1 MTRTYF
7 RLNQGSAL
15 LEAKKPAAEDDGA
28 GRYRI
33 RIIAPGRGSTGMYT
47 APNLAESAPLFVPG
61 THMFFDHQTMTED
74 WERPERSVRD
84 LAGVFE
90 SGAEIMPDGSLEAD
104 IKVYPS
110 VNGIIRERW
119 TDIGVSINGWS
130 VEEIGPDGV
139 VPVLAGIQSVDFV
152 TRAGAKGAVL
162 EVLESDG
169 RWRVKNPP
177 TPSNPT
183 NTNVQEEQAVKPEDI
198 CKAVSEAMAAAM
210 PAAIKEA
217 AAMLAADQEKK
228 AKAVEAEKKAAPKA
242 DPYEAAA
249 KIAEADDLPK
259 EARARVM
266 EAVKRGAGVD
276 DAIEAERAY
285 IKAIAPAPVVREDG
299 AAKTGGND
307 VQVTS
312 WAK

>member
-15 LEAKKPAAEDDGA
+15 LEAKKPGEKDDGA

-119 TDIGVSINGWS
+119 ADIGVSINGWS

-183 NTNVQEEQAVKPEDI
+183 NRTQEEQAVKPEEI
-198 CKAVSEAMAAAM
+198 VKAVSEAVAAAM

-217 AAMLAADQEKK
+217 AALLAADQEKK
-228 AKAVEAEKKAAPKA
+228 VAEAKKNEAPAI

-249 KIAEADDLPK
+249 KVAEANDLPK
-259 EARARVM
+259 EARVRVM

-299 AAKTGGND
+299 AAKTGGDD

>member
-15 LEAKKPAAEDDGA
+15 LEAKKPGEKDDGA

-119 TDIGVSINGWS
+119 ADIGVSINGWS
-130 VEEIGPDGV
+130 VDEIGPDGV

-217 AAMLAADQEKK
+217 AALLAADQEKK
-228 AKAVEAEKKAAPKA
+228 VAEAKKVEAPAV

-249 KIAEADDLPK
+249 KVAEAEDLPK

-285 IKAIAPAPVVREDG
+285 VKAIAPAPVVREDG
-299 AAKTGGND
+299 AAKAGGDD

>member
-198 CKAVSEAMAAAM
+198 CKAVSEALTAAM

-217 AAMLAADQEKK
+217 AALLAADQEKK
-228 AKAVEAEKKAAPKA
+228 AKAVEAEKKA

-249 KIAEADDLPK
+249 KVAEAEDLPK

-299 AAKTGGND
+299 AAKTGGDD

>member
-15 LEAKKPAAEDDGA
+15 LEAKKPGEKDDGA

-119 TDIGVSINGWS
+119 ADIGVSINGWS

-183 NTNVQEEQAVKPEDI
+183 NPDVQEEQAVKPEDI
-198 CKAVSEAMAAAM
+198 CKAVSEALTAAM

-228 AKAVEAEKKAAPKA
+228 IAEAKKVEAPAV

-249 KIAEADDLPK
+249 KIAEAQDLPK

-285 IKAIAPAPVVREDG
+285 IKAIAPAPVVREDA
-299 AAKTGGND
+299 AAKTGGDD

>member
-15 LEAKKPAAEDDGA
+15 LEAKKPGEKDDGA

-47 APNLAESAPLFVPG
+47 APNLAESAPLFTPG

-169 RWRVKNPP
+169 RWRVRSPSA
-177 TPSNPT
+177 PSNPT
-183 NTNVQEEQAVKPEDI
+183 NTNVQEEQAVKPEEI
-198 CKAVSEAMAAAM
+198 TKAVSEAVAAAL

-217 AAMLAADQEKK
+217 AALLAAEK
-228 AKAVEAEKKAAPKA
+228 AKATEAEKKAPAV

-249 KIAEADDLPK
+249 KVAEADDLPK

-285 IKAIAPAPVVREDG
+285 IKAIVPAPVVREDG
-299 AAKTGGND
+299 AAKAGGDD

>member
-15 LEAKKPAAEDDGA
+15 LEAKKPGEKDDGA

-119 TDIGVSINGWS
+119 ADIGVSINGWS

-169 RWRVKNPP
+169 RWHVKNPP

-183 NTNVQEEQAVKPEDI
+183 NRTQEEQAVKPEDI
-198 CKAVSEAMAAAM
+198 CKAVSEALTAAM

-217 AAMLAADQEKK
+217 AALLAADQEKK
-228 AKAVEAEKKAAPKA
+228 VAEAKKNEAPAV

-249 KIAEADDLPK
+249 KVAEAQDLPK

-299 AAKTGGND
+299 AAKTGGDD

>member
-15 LEAKKPAAEDDGA
+15 LEAKKPGEKDDGA

-119 TDIGVSINGWS
+119 ADIGVSINGWS

-139 VPVLAGIQSVDFV
+139 VPPLAGIQSVDFV
-152 TRAGAKGAVL
+152 TRAGAKGSVL

-169 RWRVKNPP
+169 RWRVKN
-177 TPSNPT
+177 PSNPT

-198 CKAVSEAMAAAM
+198 CKAVSEALAAAM

-228 AKAVEAEKKAAPKA
+228 AVEAKKSEAPA
-242 DPYEAAA
+242 VDPYEAAA
-249 KIAEADDLPK
+249 KVAEAQDLPK

-266 EAVKRGAGVD
+266 EAVKHGAGVD

-285 IKAIAPAPVVREDG
+285 IKAIAPAPVVREDA
-299 AAKTGGND
+299 AAKTGGDD

>member
-15 LEAKKPAAEDDGA
+15 LEVKKPGEKDDGA

-110 VNGIIRERW
+110 ANGIIRERW
-119 TDIGVSINGWS
+119 PDIGVSINGWS
-130 VEEIGPDGV
+130 VDEIGPDGV

-198 CKAVSEAMAAAM
+198 CKAVSEALTAAM

-217 AAMLAADQEKK
+217 AAMLAAEQAK
-228 AKAVEAEKKAAPKA
+228 KAVEAEKKAPAV

-249 KIAEADDLPK
+249 KVAEAEDLPK

-299 AAKTGGND
+299 AAKTGGDD

>member
-15 LEAKKPAAEDDGA
+15 LEAKKPGEKDDGA

-119 TDIGVSINGWS
+119 ADIGVSINGWS
-130 VEEIGPDGV
+130 VDEIGPDGV

-169 RWRVKNPP
+169 RWHAMNPSAP
-177 TPSNPT
+177 TESTTNPD
-183 NTNVQEEQAVKPEDI
+183 VQEEQAVKPEDI
-198 CKAVSEAMAAAM
+198 CKAVSEALTAAM

-228 AKAVEAEKKAAPKA
+228 VVEAKKVEAPA
-242 DPYEAAA
+242 VDPYEAAA
-249 KIAEADDLPK
+249 KVAEAEDLPK

-285 IKAIAPAPVVREDG
+285 IKAIAPAPVVREDA
-299 AAKTGGND
+299 AAKTGDD

>member
-15 LEAKKPAAEDDGA
+15 LEAKKPGEKDDGA

-90 SGAEIMPDGSLEAD
+90 SGAQIMDDGSLEAD

-110 VNGIIRERW
+110 ANTVIKERW
-119 TDIGVSINGWS
+119 ADIGVSINGWS
-130 VEEIGPDGV
+130 ADEIGPDGV

-198 CKAVSEAMAAAM
+198 CKAVSEALAAAM

-217 AAMLAADQEKK
+217 AALLAADQEKK
-228 AKAVEAEKKAAPKA
+228 ANAVEAEKKAAPKA
-242 DPYEAAA
+242 DPYEAAV
-249 KIAEADDLPK
+249 KIAEAQDLPSQ
-259 EARARVM
+259 ARARVM

-285 IKAIAPAPVVREDG
+285 IKAIAPAPVVREDS
-299 AAKTGGND
+299 AAKTGGDD

>member
-15 LEAKKPAAEDDGA
+15 LEAKKPGEKDDGA

-47 APNLAESAPLFVPG
+47 APNLAESAPLFTPG

-152 TRAGAKGAVL
+152 TRAGAKGAIL

-169 RWRVKNPP
+169 RWRVRNHES
-177 TPSNPT
+177 TSNT
-183 NTNVQEEQAVKPEDI
+183 NTQEEQAVKPEEI
-198 CKAVSEAMAAAM
+198 TKAVSEAVAAAL

-217 AAMLAADQEKK
+217 AALLAAEK
-228 AKAVEAEKKAAPKA
+228 AKTVEADKKDKV

-249 KIAEADDLPK
+249 KVAEANDLPK

-285 IKAIAPAPVVREDG
+285 IKAIAPAPVVREDA
-299 AAKTGGND
+299 AAKAGGDD

>member
-119 TDIGVSINGWS
+119 ADIGVSINGWS

-139 VPVLAGIQSVDFV
+139 VPPLAGIQSVDFV

-169 RWRVKNPP
+169 RWRVKNP
-177 TPSNPT
+177 SNPT

-198 CKAVSEAMAAAM
+198 CKAVSEALAAAM
-210 PAAIKEA
+210 PTAIKEA
-217 AAMLAADQEKK
+217 AALLAADQEKK
-228 AKAVEAEKKAAPKA
+228 VKAVEAEKKA

-249 KIAEADDLPK
+249 KVAEAEDLPK

-285 IKAIAPAPVVREDG
+285 IKAIAPAPVVREDA
-299 AAKTGGND
+299 AAKAGGDD

>member
-1 MTRTYF
+1 MTTRTHF

-15 LEAKKPAAEDDGA
+15 LEAKKPEGEDDGA

-33 RIIAPGRGSTGMYT
+33 RIIAPGRGSSGMYT
-47 APNLAESAPLFVPG
+47 APNLAESAPLFAPG
-61 THMFFDHQTMTED
+61 THMYFDHPTFTED

-90 SGAEIMPDGSLEAD
+90 SGAQIMTDGSLEAD
-104 IKVYPS
+104 VKVYPS
-110 VNGIIRERW
+110 ANQVIKERW
-119 TDIGVSINGWS
+119 ADIGVSINGWS
-130 VEEIGPDGV
+130 ETEIGPDGV

-152 TRAGAKGAVL
+152 TKAGAKGAVL

-169 RWRVKNPP
+169 CWRVKNPP
-177 TPSNPT
+177 SNPT
-183 NTNVQEEQAVKPEDI
+183 TTQEEQAVKPEDI
-198 CKAVSEAMAAAM
+198 SKAVSEALAAAL
-210 PAAIKEA
+210 PAAVKEA
-217 AAMLAADQEKK
+217 AVLLAADQEKK
-228 AKAVEAEKKAAPKA
+228 AKVAEAKKDKTPAV

-249 KIAEADDLPK
+249 KVAEAEDLPSQ
-259 EARARVM
+259 ARARVM

-285 IKAIAPAPVVREDG
+285 IKAVAPAPVVREDG
-299 AAKTGGND
+299 AAKTGSDD

>member
-1 MTRTYF
+1 MTRTCF

-15 LEAKKPAAEDDGA
+15 LEAKKPGEKDDGA

-47 APNLAESAPLFVPG
+47 APNLAESASLFTPG

-119 TDIGVSINGWS
+119 ADIGVSINGWS

-198 CKAVSEAMAAAM
+198 CKVVSEAVAAAM

-228 AKAVEAEKKAAPKA
+228 AVEAKKDKTPAT

-249 KIAEADDLPK
+249 KVAEADDLPK

>member
-15 LEAKKPAAEDDGA
+15 LEAKKPGEKDDGA

-119 TDIGVSINGWS
+119 ADIGVSINGWS

-198 CKAVSEAMAAAM
+198 CKAGSEALAAAM

-217 AAMLAADQEKK
+217 AAMIAADQEKK
-228 AKAVEAEKKAAPKA
+228 VAEAKKDETAAV

-249 KIAEADDLPK
+249 KIAEAEDLPK

-285 IKAIAPAPVVREDG
+285 IKAIAPAPVVRED
-299 AAKTGGND
+299 ASVKTGDD

>member
-15 LEAKKPAAEDDGA
+15 LEAKKPGEKDDGA

-119 TDIGVSINGWS
+119 ADIGVSINGWS

-169 RWRVKNPP
+169 RWRVKSPP

-183 NTNVQEEQAVKPEDI
+183 NANVQEEQAVKPEDI
-198 CKAVSEAMAAAM
+198 CKAVSEALVAAM

-217 AAMLAADQEKK
+217 AAMIAADQEKK
-228 AKAVEAEKKAAPKA
+228 VAEAKKDETPAV

-249 KIAEADDLPK
+249 KIAEAEDLPK

-266 EAVKRGAGVD
+266 EAVKRGSGVD

-285 IKAIAPAPVVREDG
+285 IKAIAPAPVVREDA
-299 AAKTGGND
+299 AAKTGGDD

>member
-15 LEAKKPAAEDDGA
+15 LEAKKPGEKDDGA

-183 NTNVQEEQAVKPEDI
+183 NRTQEEQAVKPEEI
-198 CKAVSEAMAAAM
+198 VKAVSEAVAAAM

-228 AKAVEAEKKAAPKA
+228 VAEAKKNEAPAV

-249 KIAEADDLPK
+249 KVAEADDLPK

-285 IKAIAPAPVVREDG
+285 IKAIAPAPVVREDA
-299 AAKTGGND
+299 AAKTGGDD

>member
-15 LEAKKPAAEDDGA
+15 LEAKKPGEKDDGA

-110 VNGIIRERW
+110 VNGIVRERW
-119 TDIGVSINGWS
+119 ADIGVSINGWS
-130 VEEIGPDGV
+130 AQEIGPDGV

-183 NTNVQEEQAVKPEDI
+183 NRTQEEQAVKPEEI
-198 CKAVSEAMAAAM
+198 VKAVSEAVAAAM

-217 AAMLAADQEKK
+217 AALLAADQEKK
-228 AKAVEAEKKAAPKA
+228 VAEAKKNEAPAV

-249 KIAEADDLPK
+249 KVAEANDLPK
-259 EARARVM
+259 EARVRVM

-299 AAKTGGND
+299 AAKTGGDD

>member
-15 LEAKKPAAEDDGA
+15 LEAKKPGEKDDGA

-119 TDIGVSINGWS
+119 ADIGVSINGWS

-177 TPSNPT
+177 TPSSPI
-183 NTNVQEEQAVKPEDI
+183 NTNVQEEQAVKPEEI
-198 CKAVSEAMAAAM
+198 VKAVSEAVAAAM

-217 AAMLAADQEKK
+217 AAMFAADQEKK
-228 AKAVEAEKKAAPKA
+228 VAGAKKSEAPAV

-249 KIAEADDLPK
+249 KVAEADDIPK

-299 AAKTGGND
+299 AAKTGGDD

>member
-15 LEAKKPAAEDDGA
+15 LEAKKPGEKDDGA

-47 APNLAESAPLFVPG
+47 APNLAESASLFVPG

-119 TDIGVSINGWS
+119 ADIGVSINGWS
-130 VEEIGPDGV
+130 VDEIGPDGV
-139 VPVLAGIQSVDFV
+139 VPPLAGIQSVDFV
-152 TRAGAKGAVL
+152 TRAGAKGAIL

-169 RWRVKNPP
+169 RWRVRNPP

-198 CKAVSEAMAAAM
+198 CKAVSEALAAAM

-217 AAMLAADQEKK
+217 AALLAADQEKK
-228 AKAVEAEKKAAPKA
+228 VAKAKKVEAPAV

-249 KIAEADDLPK
+249 KIAEAEDLPK

-266 EAVKRGAGVD
+266 EAVKHGAGVD

-285 IKAIAPAPVVREDG
+285 IKAIAPAPVVREDA
-299 AAKTGGND
+299 AAKTGDDD

>member
-15 LEAKKPAAEDDGA
+15 LEAKKPGEKDDGA

-90 SGAEIMPDGSLEAD
+90 SAAEIMPDGSLEAD

-130 VEEIGPDGV
+130 VDEIGPDGV
-139 VPVLAGIQSVDFV
+139 VPPLAGIQSVDFV

-228 AKAVEAEKKAAPKA
+228 VAEAKKDETPAV

-249 KIAEADDLPK
+249 KVAEAQDLPK

-266 EAVKRGAGVD
+266 EAVKHGAGVD

-285 IKAIAPAPVVREDG
+285 IKAIAPAPVVREDA
-299 AAKTGGND
+299 AAKTGGDD

>member
-15 LEAKKPAAEDDGA
+15 LEAKKPGEKDDGA

-130 VEEIGPDGV
+130 AQEIGPDGV
-139 VPVLAGIQSVDFV
+139 VPPLAGIQSVDFV

-169 RWRVKNPP
+169 RWHVMNSSAP
-177 TPSNPT
+177 TKST
-183 NTNVQEEQAVKPEDI
+183 TEFEHQEEQAVKPEEI
-198 CKAVSEAMAAAM
+198 VKAVSEAVAAAM

-217 AAMLAADQEKK
+217 AALLAADQEKK
-228 AKAVEAEKKAAPKA
+228 VAESKKVEAPAV

-249 KIAEADDLPK
+249 KIVEAEDLPK

-299 AAKTGGND
+299 AAKAGGDD

>member
-1 MTRTYF
+1 MTTRTHF

-15 LEAKKPAAEDDGA
+15 LEAKKPVDEDDGA

-47 APNLAESAPLFVPG
+47 APNLAESAPLFTPG

-119 TDIGVSINGWS
+119 ADIGVSINGWS

-152 TRAGAKGAVL
+152 TKAGAKGAVL
-162 EVLESDG
+162 EVFESDG
-169 RWRVKNPP
+169 RWRVMNPP
-177 TPSNPT
+177 TPAPANPNNRT
-183 NTNVQEEQAVKPEDI
+183 QEEQAVKPEDI
-198 CKAVSEAMAAAM
+198 CKAVSEALTAAM

-217 AAMLAADQEKK
+217 ATMLAADQEKK
-228 AKAVEAEKKAAPKA
+228 TVEAEKKAPAV

-249 KIAEADDLPK
+249 KVVEADDLPK

-299 AAKTGGND
+299 AAKTGGDD

>member
-15 LEAKKPAAEDDGA
+15 LEAKKPGEKDDGA

-119 TDIGVSINGWS
+119 ADIGVSINGWS

-139 VPVLAGIQSVDFV
+139 VPPLAGIQSVDFV

-198 CKAVSEAMAAAM
+198 CKAVSEALTAAM

-217 AAMLAADQEKK
+217 AALLAADQEKK
-228 AKAVEAEKKAAPKA
+228 VVEAKKVEAPA
-242 DPYEAAA
+242 VDPYEAAA
-249 KIAEADDLPK
+249 KVAEADDLPK

-299 AAKTGGND
+299 AAKTGGDD

>member
-119 TDIGVSINGWS
+119 ADIGVSINGWS

-139 VPVLAGIQSVDFV
+139 VPPLAGIQSVDFV

-169 RWRVKNPP
+169 RWRVKNP
-177 TPSNPT
+177 SNSTT
-183 NTNVQEEQAVKPEDI
+183 NPNSQEEQAVKPEEI
-198 CKAVSEAMAAAM
+198 VKAVSEAVAAAM

-217 AAMLAADQEKK
+217 AALLAADQEKK
-228 AKAVEAEKKAAPKA
+228 AKAVEAEKKAAAPKT

-249 KIAEADDLPK
+249 KIAEANDLPK

-285 IKAIAPAPVVREDG
+285 IKAIAPAPVVRED
-299 AAKTGGND
+299 ASAKTGGD

>member
-15 LEAKKPAAEDDGA
+15 LEAKKPGEKDDGA

-119 TDIGVSINGWS
+119 ADIGVSINGWS
-130 VEEIGPDGV
+130 VDEIGPDGV
-139 VPVLAGIQSVDFV
+139 VPPLAGIQSVDFV

-183 NTNVQEEQAVKPEDI
+183 NRTQEEQAVKPEEI
-198 CKAVSEAMAAAM
+198 VKAVSEAVAAAM

-217 AAMLAADQEKK
+217 AALLAADQEKK
-228 AKAVEAEKKAAPKA
+228 VAEAKKNEAPAV

-249 KIAEADDLPK
+249 KVAEANDLPK
-259 EARARVM
+259 EARVRVM

-299 AAKTGGND
+299 AAKTGGDD

>member
-15 LEAKKPAAEDDGA
+15 LEAKKPGEKDDGA

-47 APNLAESAPLFVPG
+47 APNLAESAPLFTPG

-119 TDIGVSINGWS
+119 ADIGVSINGWS
-130 VEEIGPDGV
+130 VDEIGPDGV

-152 TRAGAKGAVL
+152 TRAGAKGAIL

-169 RWRVKNPP
+169 RWRVRNHES
-177 TPSNPT
+177 TSNT
-183 NTNVQEEQAVKPEDI
+183 NTQEEQAVKPEEI
-198 CKAVSEAMAAAM
+198 VKAVSEAVAAAM

-217 AAMLAADQEKK
+217 AALLAADQEKK
-228 AKAVEAEKKAAPKA
+228 VVEAAKKTPAV

-249 KIAEADDLPK
+249 KVAEAEDLPK

-299 AAKTGGND
+299 AAKTGGDD

>member
-15 LEAKKPAAEDDGA
+15 LEAKKPGEKDDGA

-47 APNLAESAPLFVPG
+47 APNLAESAPLFTPG

-90 SGAEIMPDGSLEAD
+90 SGAEIMSDGSLEAD

-119 TDIGVSINGWS
+119 ADIGVSINGWS

-183 NTNVQEEQAVKPEDI
+183 NTNVQEEQAVKPEEI
-198 CKAVSEAMAAAM
+198 VKAVSEAVAAAM

-228 AKAVEAEKKAAPKA
+228 VAEAKKVEAPAV

-249 KIAEADDLPK
+249 KVAEAEDLPRQ
-259 EARARVM
+259 ARARVM

-299 AAKTGGND
+299 AAKAGGDD

>member
-1 MTRTYF
+1 MTTRTYF

-15 LEAKKPAAEDDGA
+15 LEAKKPDSEDDGA

-61 THMFFDHQTMTED
+61 THMFFDHPTLSED
-74 WERPERSVRD
+74 WDRPERSVRD

-90 SGAEIMPDGSLEAD
+90 SGAQIMDDGSLEAD

-110 VNGIIRERW
+110 ANGIIRERW
-119 TDIGVSINGWS
+119 ADIGVSINGWS
-130 VEEIGPDGV
+130 VDEIGPDGV

-169 RWRVKNPP
+169 RWRVMNPSAP
-177 TPSNPT
+177 STPNNRT
-183 NTNVQEEQAVKPEDI
+183 QEEQAVKPEDI
-198 CKAVSEAMAAAM
+198 CKAVSEALTAAL

-228 AKAVEAEKKAAPKA
+228 AVESEKKAPAV
-242 DPYEAAA
+242 DPFEAAA
-249 KIAEADDLPK
+249 KVAEAGDLPSQ
-259 EARARVM
+259 ARARVM
-266 EAVKRGAGVD
+266 EAVKHGAGVD

-299 AAKTGGND
+299 AAKAGGDD

>member
-15 LEAKKPAAEDDGA
+15 LEAKKPGEKDDGA

-110 VNGIIRERW
+110 VNGIVRERW
-119 TDIGVSINGWS
+119 ADIGVSINGWS

-183 NTNVQEEQAVKPEDI
+183 NRTQEEQAVKPEEI
-198 CKAVSEAMAAAM
+198 VKAVSEAVAAAM

-217 AAMLAADQEKK
+217 AALLAADQEKK
-228 AKAVEAEKKAAPKA
+228 VAEAKKNEAPAV

-249 KIAEADDLPK
+249 KVAEANDLPK
-259 EARARVM
+259 EARVRVM

-299 AAKTGGND
+299 AAKTGGDD

>member
-119 TDIGVSINGWS
+119 ADIGVSINGWS

-152 TRAGAKGAVL
+152 TRSGAKGAVL

-183 NTNVQEEQAVKPEDI
+183 NRTQEEQAVKPEEI
-198 CKAVSEAMAAAM
+198 VKAVSEAVAAAM

-217 AAMLAADQEKK
+217 AALLAADQEKK
-228 AKAVEAEKKAAPKA
+228 VAEAKKNEAPAV
-242 DPYEAAA
+242 DLYEDAA
-249 KIAEADDLPK
+249 KVAEANDLPK
-259 EARARVM
+259 EARVRVM

-299 AAKTGGND
+299 AAKTGGDD

>member
-15 LEAKKPAAEDDGA
+15 LEAKKPGEKDDGA

-119 TDIGVSINGWS
+119 ADIGVSINGWS

-169 RWRVKNPP
+169 RWRVR
-177 TPSNPT
+177 NPT
-183 NTNVQEEQAVKPEDI
+183 APTKSTTNPNSQEEQAVKPEDI
-198 CKAVSEAMAAAM
+198 GKAVSEALAAAM

-228 AKAVEAEKKAAPKA
+228 VAEAKKNEAPAV

-249 KIAEADDLPK
+249 KVAEANDLPK
-259 EARARVM
+259 EARVRVM

-299 AAKTGGND
+299 AAKTSDD

>member
-15 LEAKKPAAEDDGA
+15 LEAKKPGEKDDGA

-47 APNLAESAPLFVPG
+47 APNLAESAPLFTPG

-90 SGAEIMPDGSLEAD
+90 SAAEIMPDGSLEAD

-119 TDIGVSINGWS
+119 ADIGVSINGWS

-169 RWRVKNPP
+169 RWRVKNPLPLP
-177 TPSNPT
+177 TPPT
-183 NTNVQEEQAVKPEDI
+183 PMFRRNRP
-198 CKAVSEAMAAAM
+198 
-210 PAAIKEA
+210 
-217 AAMLAADQEKK
+217 
-228 AKAVEAEKKAAPKA
+228 
-242 DPYEAAA
+242 
-249 KIAEADDLPK
+249 
-259 EARARVM
+259 
-266 EAVKRGAGVD
+266 
-276 DAIEAERAY
+276 
-285 IKAIAPAPVVREDG
+285 
-299 AAKTGGND
+299 
-307 VQVTS
+307 
-312 WAK
+312 

>member
-15 LEAKKPAAEDDGA
+15 LEAKKPGAEDDGA

-90 SGAEIMPDGSLEAD
+90 SAAEIMPDGSLEAD

-110 VNGIIRERW
+110 ANGIIRERW
-119 TDIGVSINGWS
+119 ADIGVSINGWS

-139 VPVLAGIQSVDFV
+139 VPPLAGIQSVDFV

-169 RWRVKNPP
+169 RWHAMNPSAP
-177 TPSNPT
+177 TESTTNPD
-183 NTNVQEEQAVKPEDI
+183 VQEEQAVKPEDI
-198 CKAVSEAMAAAM
+198 CKAVSEALTAAM

-228 AKAVEAEKKAAPKA
+228 VVEAKKVEAPA
-242 DPYEAAA
+242 VDPYEAAA
-249 KIAEADDLPK
+249 KVAEAEDLPK

-285 IKAIAPAPVVREDG
+285 IKAIAPAPVVREDA
-299 AAKTGGND
+299 AAKTGDD

>member
-15 LEAKKPAAEDDGA
+15 LEAKKPGEKDDGA

-119 TDIGVSINGWS
+119 ADIGVSINGWS
-130 VEEIGPDGV
+130 VDEIGPDGV
-139 VPVLAGIQSVDFV
+139 VPPLAGIQSVDFV

-169 RWRVKNPP
+169 RWRVKSPP

-198 CKAVSEAMAAAM
+198 CKAVSEALAAAM

-217 AAMLAADQEKK
+217 AALLAADQEKK
-228 AKAVEAEKKAAPKA
+228 AKATEAEKKAAA
-242 DPYEAAA
+242 VDPYEAAA
-249 KIAEADDLPK
+249 KVAEAQDLPK

-285 IKAIAPAPVVREDG
+285 IKAIAPAPVVREDA
-299 AAKTGGND
+299 AAKTGDD

>member
-15 LEAKKPAAEDDGA
+15 LEAKKPGEKDDGA

-47 APNLAESAPLFVPG
+47 APNLAESAPLFTPG

-119 TDIGVSINGWS
+119 ADIGVSINGWS
-130 VEEIGPDGV
+130 VDEIGPDGV

-169 RWRVKNPP
+169 RWRVRNHES
-177 TPSNPT
+177 TSNT
-183 NTNVQEEQAVKPEDI
+183 NTQEEQAVKPEEI
-198 CKAVSEAMAAAM
+198 TKAVSEAIAAAL

-217 AAMLAADQEKK
+217 AALR
-228 AKAVEAEKKAAPKA
+228 EAEKAKTVEADKKDKV

-249 KIAEADDLPK
+249 KVAEANDLPK

-266 EAVKRGAGVD
+266 EAVKHGAGVD

-299 AAKTGGND
+299 AAKTGDND

>member
-15 LEAKKPAAEDDGA
+15 LEAKKPGEKDDGA

-119 TDIGVSINGWS
+119 ADIGVSINGWS
-130 VEEIGPDGV
+130 VDEIGPDGV
-139 VPVLAGIQSVDFV
+139 VPPLAGIQSVDFV

-169 RWRVKNPP
+169 RWRVMNSAA
-177 TPSNPT
+177 PSNPT

-198 CKAVSEAMAAAM
+198 CKAVSEALTAAM

-217 AAMLAADQEKK
+217 AAMLAAEQAK
-228 AKAVEAEKKAAPKA
+228 KAVEAEKKAPKA

-249 KIAEADDLPK
+249 KVAEAEDLPK

-299 AAKTGGND
+299 AAKTGGDD

>member
-1 MTRTYF
+1 MTSRSYF

-15 LEAKKPAAEDDGA
+15 LEAKKTEGEDDGA

-33 RIIAPGRGSTGMYT
+33 RIIAPGRGSSGMYT
-47 APNLAESAPLFVPG
+47 APNLAESAPLFAPG
-61 THMFFDHQTMTED
+61 THMYFDHPTFTED

-90 SGAEIMPDGSLEAD
+90 SGAQIMEDGSLEAD

-110 VNGIIRERW
+110 ANQVIKERW
-119 TDIGVSINGWS
+119 ADIGVSINGWS
-130 VEEIGPDGV
+130 ETEIGPDGV

-152 TRAGAKGAVL
+152 TKAGAKGAIL

-169 RWRVKNPP
+169 RWRVRNHES
-177 TPSNPT
+177 TT
-183 NTNVQEEQAVKPEDI
+183 NTNTQEEQAVKPEEI
-198 CKAVSEAMAAAM
+198 TKAVSEAVAAAL

-217 AAMLAADQEKK
+217 AAMIAAEQEKK
-228 AKAVEAEKKAAPKA
+228 VVEAAKKAAA
-242 DPYEAAA
+242 VDPYEAAA
-249 KIAEADDLPK
+249 KVAEANDLPK

-285 IKAIAPAPVVREDG
+285 IKALAPAPVVREDG
-299 AAKTGGND
+299 AAKTGGDD

>member
-15 LEAKKPAAEDDGA
+15 LEAKKPGEKDDGA

-90 SGAEIMPDGSLEAD
+90 SAAEIMPDGSLEAD

-130 VEEIGPDGV
+130 VDEIGPDGV
-139 VPVLAGIQSVDFV
+139 VPPLAGIQSVDFV

-217 AAMLAADQEKK
+217 AALLAADQEKK
-228 AKAVEAEKKAAPKA
+228 VAEAKKVEAPAV

-249 KIAEADDLPK
+249 KVAEADDLPK

-285 IKAIAPAPVVREDG
+285 IKAIAPAPVVREDA
-299 AAKTGGND
+299 AAKTGDD